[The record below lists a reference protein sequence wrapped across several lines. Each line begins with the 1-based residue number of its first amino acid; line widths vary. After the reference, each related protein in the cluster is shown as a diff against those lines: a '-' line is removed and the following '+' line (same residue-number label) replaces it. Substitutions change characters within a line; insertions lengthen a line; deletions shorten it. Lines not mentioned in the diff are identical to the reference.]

1 MITSTLDKHSP
12 SQVPDVLCSQCGAHM
27 RLIAIESI
35 VEGEGK
41 FTFKCRCG
49 HEYEMSEWRPV
60 LSRDRSDT
68 W

>member
-1 MITSTLDKHSP
+1 
-12 SQVPDVLCSQCGAHM
+12 M